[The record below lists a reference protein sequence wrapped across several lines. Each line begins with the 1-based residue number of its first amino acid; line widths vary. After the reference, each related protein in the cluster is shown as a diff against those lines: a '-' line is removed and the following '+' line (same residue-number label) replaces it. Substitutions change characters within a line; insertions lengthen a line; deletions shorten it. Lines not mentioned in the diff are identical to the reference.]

1 MVAWSA
7 ADIPDQHG
15 RTAVVTGANGGLG
28 LETARQLAAK
38 GAHVVM
44 AVRNQKKAAAAV
56 DEIRASVPDAALE
69 LVALDLASQASVRAA
84 AEQIVAAHKSIDL
97 LINNAGV
104 MGIPEAKTVDGFE
117 MQLGVDHLG
126 HWSLTA
132 LLLPALLRTPGA
144 RIVTVTSTAHHMG
157 RAINPA
163 NPHLHGRYRPWRAY
177 GQAKLANFHFGLGLQ
192 RELENAGASTASL
205 IAHPG
210 LSNTDLQA
218 VSVQQTGGGHEPAV
232 LALPRPPQRDAR
244 GRRRAVAAAGG
255 HRPGREGRRVLR
267 PAVRQQRAAGAQ
279 AGRAQAWHGHGDR
292 RAVGGLRARDRNR
305 DRPARGGGSMTVTSM
320 DRAAAVRSAMR
331 TLVARNGFHG
341 ASMSAVAS
349 EAGVATGTAYTH
361 YASKD
366 ELVLAAYCETKAQLA
381 AAAMVGLD
389 AKTEAGS
396 QFRSIWLATYRHL
409 KANPGHARFLLQVD
423 HSPYRSAAHQ
433 AAIAGGDPLAAQAA
447 MPDVAARLLP
457 LPLEVIYELGLS
469 PAVRLAA
476 GGTSLTG
483 EQLDEIA
490 GACWRAISLPD

>member
-1 MVAWSA
+1 VTWSA

-15 RTAVVTGANGGLG
+15 RIAVVTGANGGLG
-28 LETARQLAAK
+28 LETGRQLAAK

-56 DEIRASVPDAALE
+56 DEIRTSVPDAALE

-84 AEQIVAAHKSIDL
+84 AEQIMAAHKRIDL

-192 RELENAGASTASL
+192 RELENAGATTASL

-218 VSVQQTGGGHEPAV
+218 VSVQQTGGGASQRFWLY
-232 LALPRPPQRDAR
+232 LA
-244 GRRRAVAAAGG
+244 RRSGMSAADGA
-255 HRPGREGRRVLR
+255 LS
-267 PAVRQQRAAGAQ
+267 QLRAATDPAAKGGEFYGPLFVNSGPPVRKPVVRRLGMDQ
-279 AGRAQAWHGHGDR
+279 AIAALWEVSERE
-292 RAVGGLRARDRNR
+292 
-305 DRPARGGGSMTVTSM
+305 TSLAI
-320 DRAAAVRSAMR
+320 DVRAAA
-331 TLVARNGFHG
+331 
-341 ASMSAVAS
+341 
-349 EAGVATGTAYTH
+349 
-361 YASKD
+361 
-366 ELVLAAYCETKAQLA
+366 A
-381 AAAMVGLD
+381 AA
-389 AKTEAGS
+389 
-396 QFRSIWLATYRHL
+396 
-409 KANPGHARFLLQVD
+409 
-423 HSPYRSAAHQ
+423 
-433 AAIAGGDPLAAQAA
+433 
-447 MPDVAARLLP
+447 
-457 LPLEVIYELGLS
+457 
-469 PAVRLAA
+469 
-476 GGTSLTG
+476 
-483 EQLDEIA
+483 
-490 GACWRAISLPD
+490 

>member
-56 DEIRASVPDAALE
+56 DEIRAGVPDAALE

-84 AEQIVAAHKSIDL
+84 AEQIVAAHTGIDL

-132 LLLPALLRTPGA
+132 LLLPTLLRTPGA

-192 RELENAGASTASL
+192 RELENAGAGTASL

-218 VSVQQTGGGHEPAV
+218 VSVQQTGGGTSQRFWLF
-232 LALPRPPQRDAR
+232 LA
-244 GRRRAVAAAGG
+244 RRSGMSAADGA
-255 HRPGREGRRVLR
+255 LS
-267 PAVRQQRAAGAQ
+267 QLRAATDPAAKG
-279 AGRAQAWHGHGDR
+279 GEFYGPRFVNSGPPVRKPVVR
-292 RAVGGLRARDRNR
+292 RLGLDTAIAALWKVSERETGIAIDL
-305 DRPARGGGSMTVTSM
+305 
-320 DRAAAVRSAMR
+320 RAAA
-331 TLVARNGFHG
+331 
-341 ASMSAVAS
+341 
-349 EAGVATGTAYTH
+349 
-361 YASKD
+361 
-366 ELVLAAYCETKAQLA
+366 AA
-381 AAAMVGLD
+381 
-389 AKTEAGS
+389 
-396 QFRSIWLATYRHL
+396 
-409 KANPGHARFLLQVD
+409 
-423 HSPYRSAAHQ
+423 
-433 AAIAGGDPLAAQAA
+433 
-447 MPDVAARLLP
+447 
-457 LPLEVIYELGLS
+457 
-469 PAVRLAA
+469 
-476 GGTSLTG
+476 
-483 EQLDEIA
+483 
-490 GACWRAISLPD
+490 